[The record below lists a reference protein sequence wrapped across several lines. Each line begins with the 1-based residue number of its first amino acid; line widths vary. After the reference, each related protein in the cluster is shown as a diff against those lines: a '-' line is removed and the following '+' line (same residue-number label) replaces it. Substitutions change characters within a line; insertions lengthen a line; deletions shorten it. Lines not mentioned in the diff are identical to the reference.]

1 MFAERIRKLFLSTSG
16 NVESALVLIPLLTL
30 FLIASQITIAIH
42 LRNWEKISAQ
52 DSASTQAISGDFS
65 DSNTYLHIDSPDPN
79 QNLDLVITHKRRF
92 LPLLVPRLPTIMGS
106 QSEVDVSGLAVVENQ
121 R

>member
-79 QNLDLVITHKRRF
+79 QNLDLVVTHKTRF
-92 LPLLVPRLPTIMGS
+92 LPLIVPRLPTILGT